1 MNVTDYLQTWAASYK
16 EDFVNNIM
24 PFWMRY
30 GLDHKNGGVYTCL
43 DRDGRLMDTTKS
55 VWFQGRFGFI
65 AAYAYNQIEQ
75 NPDWLAASRSC
86 IDFMEKHCFDKDGR
100 MFFEVT
106 EEGLPLRKRRYVFSE
121 CFAAIAMSEYA
132 LASGDRTYAE
142 KALDLFKRI
151 LKSCHPRFVGTQIPA
166 YIAGPRAF
174 HNHDSHQYSFPYSGS
189 HFRSDTRHS
198 NQ

>member
-30 GLDHKNGGVYTCL
+30 GLDHKTGWVYSCL

-100 MFFEVT
+100 MFFEVN

-142 KALDLFKRI
+142 KALEVIKRI
-151 LKSCHPRFVGTQIPA
+151 LRNLA
-166 YIAGPRAF
+166 
-174 HNHDSHQYSFPYSGS
+174 
-189 HFRSDTRHS
+189 TRGLLEPK
-198 NQ
+198 